1 VRFDAAARAAARAAD
16 GNGGRDMRLWIG
28 NMAPG
33 TTDDEIKALVVKY
46 APSLECGDV
55 ERVEGT
61 GTHPAAIVAFTGGTS
76 AELGNLALRLNGLY
90 WKGRS
95 LNCNTL
101 MR

>member
-1 VRFDAAARAAARAAD
+1 
-16 GNGGRDMRLWIG
+16 MRLWIG

-33 TTDDEIKALVVKY
+33 TTDDEIKAFLKKY
-46 APSLECGDV
+46 SPDLDCYEI
-55 ERVEGT
+55 ERVEGD
-61 GTHPAAIVAFTGGTS
+61 GSHPAAIMRFTGGTV
-76 AELGNLALRLNGLY
+76 EMLGNLAIRLNGMY

>member
-1 VRFDAAARAAARAAD
+1 
-16 GNGGRDMRLWIG
+16 MRLWIG

-33 TTDDEIKALVVKY
+33 TTDDEVKAFVKKY
-46 APSLECGDV
+46 APALECLEI

-61 GTHPAAIVAFTGGTS
+61 GTHPAAMLRFSGGTP
-76 AELGNLALRLNGLY
+76 AELGNLALRLNGMY

-95 LNCNTL
+95 LNCNTM

>member
-1 VRFDAAARAAARAAD
+1 
-16 GNGGRDMRLWIG
+16 MRLWIG

-33 TTDDEIKALVVKY
+33 TTGDEVMELLKKY
-46 APSLECGDV
+46 GGQLECIGL
-55 ERVEGT
+55 ERVEGA
-61 GTHPAAIVAFTGGTS
+61 GTHPAAIAEFTGGTTMMLS
-76 AELGNLALRLNGLY
+76 DLALRLNGMY

>member
-1 VRFDAAARAAARAAD
+1 MTTSARARADARAAD
-16 GNGGRDMRLWIG
+16 GNEGTDMRLWIG

-33 TTDDEIKALVVKY
+33 TTDDEIKALVGKY
-46 APSLECGDV
+46 GPSLEYGDV

-61 GTHPAAIVAFTGGTS
+61 GTHPAAIIAFTGGTS
-76 AELGNLALRLNGLY
+76 AELGNLALRLNGMY

-95 LNCNTL
+95 LNCNTM

>member
-1 VRFDAAARAAARAAD
+1 
-16 GNGGRDMRLWIG
+16 MRLWIG

-33 TTDDEIKALVVKY
+33 TTDDEVKALVKKY
-46 APSLECGDV
+46 APELECIGI
-55 ERVEGT
+55 ERVEGA
-61 GTHPAAIVAFTGGTS
+61 GTHPAVITEFTGGTAIMLS
-76 AELGNLALRLNGLY
+76 NLALRLNGMY

>member
-1 VRFDAAARAAARAAD
+1 
-16 GNGGRDMRLWIG
+16 MRIWIG

-33 TTDDEIKALVVKY
+33 TSDDELKAFVKKY
-46 APSLECGDV
+46 APGLECYEI

-61 GTHPAAIVAFTGGTS
+61 GTHPAAMLRFSGGTVK
-76 AELGNLALRLNGLY
+76 ELGDLALRLNGMY

>member
-1 VRFDAAARAAARAAD
+1 
-16 GNGGRDMRLWIG
+16 MRLWIG

-33 TTDDEIKALVVKY
+33 TTDDEIKALCGKY
-46 APSLECGDV
+46 GVELECGDV
-55 ERVEGT
+55 ERVEGS
-61 GTHPAAIVAFTGGTS
+61 GTHPAAIVEFTAGKTAALS
-76 AELGNLALRLNGLY
+76 NLALRLNGMY

>member
-1 VRFDAAARAAARAAD
+1 
-16 GNGGRDMRLWIG
+16 MRIWLG

-33 TTDDEIKALVVKY
+33 TTDDELKNFLKKY
-46 APSLECGDV
+46 APDLECYEI

-61 GTHPAAIVAFTGGTS
+61 GTHPAAMLRFSGGS
-76 AELGNLALRLNGLY
+76 VEDLGNLAVRLNGMY
-90 WKGRS
+90 WKGRA

>member
-1 VRFDAAARAAARAAD
+1 
-16 GNGGRDMRLWIG
+16 MRIWIG

-33 TTDDEIKALVVKY
+33 TTDDEIKAFMTKY
-46 APSLECGDV
+46 APNLECYEI

-61 GTHPAAIVAFTGGTS
+61 GTHPAAMLRFSGGTV
-76 AELGNLALRLNGLY
+76 AELGNLAVRLNGMY
-90 WKGRS
+90 WKGRA